1 LRFGLPSGK
10 TPIENYMK
18 IKSKE
23 LVNILK
29 KQKIVNEDI
38 SKEHKILSEADKRH
52 KKLQFKVQRLKD
64 KGVKIL
70 DKVLKEQADLK
81 EFEFTGQMEIV
92 NDEEF
97 EVDVH
102 DVFSDNFRD
111 SEVVKERLRKDK
123 KEKQGMWQ
131 DPLMFTGHKC
141 E

>member
-1 LRFGLPSGK
+1 MKNF
-10 TPIENYMK
+10 MK

-38 SKEHKILSEADKRH
+38 SKEHKILTEADKRH

-70 DKVLKEQADLK
+70 DKVLKQQADLK
-81 EFEFTGQMEIV
+81 EFEFTGQMEII

-97 EVDVH
+97 EVTVH
-102 DVFSDNFRD
+102 DVFTDNFRD
-111 SEVVKERLRKDK
+111 SEAVKNRLREDK
-123 KEKQGMWQ
+123 KNKQGMWQ